1 MTILGRYSFS
11 PCSNN
16 IKIESCCSIL
26 EQLSSKGFLRNMLL
40 TFESFINGFRKI
52 SESRN
57 QSELKYYTQNKLNY
71 IDYSRKCLYTNC
83 RNDWNNIL

>member
-1 MTILGRYSFS
+1 
-11 PCSNN
+11 
-16 IKIESCCSIL
+16 
-26 EQLSSKGFLRNMLL
+26 MLL